1 MYLNNKII
9 KIYFKKKPIYKNID
23 TIFLTPNKDL
33 VYYDNSHLNYI
44 YKLVENNIEYTF
56 NGFFKDNYFVITFN
70 AFNKEM
76 NVNIHNNNIIIIKLE
91 WVLKKVSENQSL
103 WIINDEQFINY
114 RSDALILPIN
124 NKLFTNN
131 TINIDDYLKVTDNTR
146 KEVIINCVD
155 SINNNKTFSLRKII
169 FSFFNFNNEDF

>member
-44 YKLVENNIEYTF
+44 YKYAENNIEYTF
-56 NGFFKDNYFVITFN
+56 NGFFKDNYFVITFD
-70 AFNKEM
+70 ALNKEI
-76 NVNIHNNNIIIIKLE
+76 NVNIHNKNIIIIKLE

-114 RSDALILPIN
+114 RCDSLILPIN
-124 NKLFTNN
+124 NKLFSDQ
-131 TINIDDYLKVTDNTR
+131 TINLDDYLKVTDNTR
-146 KEVIINCVD
+146 KELIINSVD
-155 SINNNKTFSLRKII
+155 SINNKKFSLRKFI

>member
-9 KIYFKKKPIYKNID
+9 KIYFKKKAIYKNID

-44 YKLVENNIEYTF
+44 YKYVENNIEYTF
-56 NGFFKDNYFVITFN
+56 NGFFKDNYFVITFD
-70 AFNKEM
+70 AFNKDI
-76 NVNIHNNNIIIIKLE
+76 NVNIHNKNIIIIKLE
-91 WVLKKVSENQSL
+91 WILKKVSETQSL

-114 RSDALILPIN
+114 RCDCLILPIN
-124 NKLFTNN
+124 NKLFSDN

-146 KEVIINCVD
+146 KELIINSVD
-155 SINNNKTFSLRKII
+155 SIITKKFNLKKFI
-169 FSFFNFNNEDF
+169 FSFFNFNNEEF

>member
-1 MYLNNKII
+1 MYLTNKII
-9 KIYFKKKPIYKNID
+9 KIYFKKKAIYKNID

-44 YKLVENNIEYTF
+44 YKYVENNIEYTF
-56 NGFFKDNYFVITFN
+56 NGFFKDNYFIITFD
-70 AFNKEM
+70 ACNKEI
-76 NVNIHNNNIIIIKLE
+76 NVNIHNKNIIIIKLE
-91 WVLKKVSENQSL
+91 WILKKVSDTQSL

-114 RSDALILPIN
+114 NCDSIILPIN
-124 NKLFTNN
+124 NKLFSDN

-146 KEVIINCVD
+146 KEIIINSVD
-155 SINNNKTFSLRKII
+155 SIYTTKFNLKKFI

>member
-1 MYLNNKII
+1 MYLTNKII
-9 KIYFKKKPIYKNID
+9 KIYFKKNIYKNID

-44 YKLVENNIEYTF
+44 YKYTENNIEYTF
-56 NGFFKDNYFVITFN
+56 NGFFKDNYLVIMFN
-70 AFNKEM
+70 AFNKEI
-76 NVNIHNNNIIIIKLE
+76 NVNIHNKNIIIIKLK

-114 RSDALILPIN
+114 KCDCLILPIN
-124 NKLFTNN
+124 NKLFSDN

-146 KEVIINCVD
+146 KEIIINVVD
-155 SINNNKTFSLRKII
+155 SIITKKFNLKKFI